1 MRRGTFRDETVDYAA
16 VGGTQADD
24 LLQYP
29 PEKSIPAAEEWRI
42 GSGEERFRA
51 AAEELLSW
59 AAQRGAQL
67 QVLEVRPAAG
77 PAYTGVS
84 FDGEGRPIAPA
95 GMDGGERFGESEQR
109 FDAEGTPLVSAG
121 ATVRLQGRAHGHH
134 AGGELRVI
142 FVVEEQRRVGF
153 ALGTVGGSVVS
164 GEESFMIEWRENDE
178 VWFTVRA
185 FDRPTRPLGRM
196 FPGLIRRRRRAL
208 FDRYLRAIS
217 PLFATPS

>member
-16 VGGTQADD
+16 VGGSQADD

-29 PEKSIPAAEEWRI
+29 PEKSLPAIESMRI
-42 GSGEERFRA
+42 GSGEERFRT

-59 AAQRGAQL
+59 GAQRGASIR
-67 QVLEVRPAAG
+67 VAEVRPAAG

-84 FDGEGRPIAPA
+84 FDGEGNPIAPA
-95 GMDGGERFGESEQR
+95 GMEGEQR

-121 ATVRLQGRAHGHH
+121 ATVKLQGRVRGHH
-134 AGGELRVI
+134 AGGEYRVI
-142 FVVEEQRRVGF
+142 FVVEEKRRVGF
-153 ALGTVGGSVVS
+153 ALGTVGGAVVS
-164 GEESFMIEWRENDE
+164 GEESFMIEWRDNDE
-178 VWFTVRA
+178 VWFSVRA
-185 FDRPTRPLGRM
+185 FDRPTRPLGRL
-196 FPGLIRRRRRAL
+196 FPGLVRRRRRAL

>member
-16 VGGTQADD
+16 VGATQADD

-29 PEKSIPAAEEWRI
+29 PEKSIPAIESWRI
-42 GSGEERFRA
+42 GSGEERFRT
-51 AAEELLSW
+51 AAEALLSW
-59 AAQRGAQL
+59 SAQRGAG
-67 QVLEVRPAAG
+67 VRIAEVRPAAG

-84 FDGEGRPIAPA
+84 FDSEGKPVAPA
-95 GMDGGERFGESEQR
+95 GMEGEQR

-121 ATVRLQGRAHGHH
+121 ATVRLHGRVRGHS
-134 AGGELRVI
+134 ASGEFRVI
-142 FVVEEQRRVGF
+142 FVVEEQRRTGF
-153 ALGTVGGSVVS
+153 ALGTVGGAVVS
-164 GEESFMIEWRENDE
+164 GEESFMIEWRDNDE

-185 FDRPTRPLGRM
+185 FDRPTGLLARM
-196 FPGLIRRRRRAL
+196 FPGIVRRRRRAL